1 MILMM
6 FLLIRKIIKMNK
18 RVGLYPGSFDPITNG
33 HIDIIKRSLRVVD
46 KLVIGIAVNVGKT
59 GLFSLKEREN
69 LVISDIKKLGLEEL
83 VEVRSFEGLLVNY
96 AKEIDAKIIIRGL
109 RAVTDFE
116 YEFQMTG
123 MNSRL
128 DSNIETVFLMASE
141 NQQFI
146 SSRLVK
152 EIFMFGGDIS
162 SFVSSNVLKEMKLQ
176 KLNK

>member
-1 MILMM
+1 MM
-6 FLLIRKIIKMNK
+6 SK

-46 KLVIGIAVNVGKT
+46 KLVIGIAINVGKT
-59 GLFSLKEREN
+59 GFFSLKEREK
-69 LVISDIKKLGLEEL
+69 LVTSDIKKLGLEEV
-83 VEVRSFEGLLVNY
+83 VEVKTFEGLLVNY
-96 AKEIDAKIIIRGL
+96 AKEIDAKLIIRGL

-176 KLNK
+176 KNNKD

>member
-1 MILMM
+1 MI
-6 FLLIRKIIKMNK
+6 K

-46 KLVIGIAVNVGKT
+46 KLVIGIAVNLGKT

-96 AKEIDAKIIIRGL
+96 AKKIDAKIIIRGL